1 MAKEKLHEMKNTS
14 SSFQIRGVVTG
25 TASQRFYK
33 SGAGKNGGQWNSL
46 EFGVKIAEGKTVYI
60 SMRGFPRDEVFYYKR
75 GENGAK
81 GTTKRVAWKD
91 RKKSQGDGY
100 RLIGVNISTGRDE
113 NGKNVNESFVEYD
126 AIEWLHDNLHD
137 NDSVFIKGSL
147 QFSSYTDRNGQTRKK
162 IELVPNQIS
171 YTQKPVN
178 FDADDYTEMAEFE
191 NTIVF
196 QSIDKEED
204 ESGKATGRFI
214 LSGYSMG
221 YNSVE
226 SVSFIV
232 DADHAKLATN
242 LKKAMKDGYSI
253 KTFGRIDVI
262 VDTTMVESDDSGWGE
277 SSPMERLNAPV
288 RREYVVYRADP
299 GSISK
304 DEYSAEEIAT
314 AIRKINA
321 AKVAAENFG
330 EKAGKSVDISV
341 DDDEWSTDD
350 DSDDA
355 PWD

>member
-1 MAKEKLHEMKNTS
+1 MAKEKLHDMKSTQSN
-14 SSFQIRGVVTG
+14 FQLRGVITG
-25 TASQRFYK
+25 TQSQRFYK
-33 SGAGKNGGQWNSL
+33 SGSGKNGGSWNSI
-46 EFGVKIAEGKTVYI
+46 EFGVKIAEGKTIYV
-60 SMRGFPRDEVFYYKR
+60 SMRGFPRDEVFYYKK

-81 GTTKRVAWKD
+81 GTTKKVAWKD
-91 RKKSQGDGY
+91 RKKSPGDGY
-100 RLIGVNISTGRDE
+100 RLIGVNISTGKDE
-113 NGKNVNESFVEYD
+113 SGKNVNETFVEYD

-137 NDSVFIKGSL
+137 NDSVFIKGNL

-191 NTIVF
+191 NTLVF

-204 ESGKATGRFI
+204 ESGKYTGRYV
-214 LSGYSMG
+214 LSGYSIG
-221 YNSVE
+221 YNYVE
-226 SVSFIV
+226 NVSFIV

-262 VDTTMVESDDSGWGE
+262 VDTTTVDSDDSGWGE

-299 GSISK
+299 GSIDK
-304 DEYSAEEIAT
+304 DEYSADDIA
-314 AIRKINA
+314 AAVRKINA
-321 AKVAAENFG
+321 AKAAAENFG
-330 EKAGKSVDISV
+330 EKTSKSVDISV
-341 DDDEWSTDD
+341 DDDDWSTDD
-350 DSDDA
+350 DSDNT

>member
-1 MAKEKLHEMKNTS
+1 MAKEKLHDMKNTS
-14 SSFQIRGVVTG
+14 SSFQIRGIVTG

-81 GTTKRVAWKD
+81 GTTKRVTWKD
-91 RKKSQGDGY
+91 RKKSPGDGY
-100 RLIGVNISTGRDE
+100 NLIGVKISTGKDE
-113 NGKNVNESFVEYD
+113 NGKNINTIFTEYD
-126 AIEWLHDNLHD
+126 SIEWLHDNLKD
-137 NDSVFIKGSL
+137 NDSVFIKGNL

-171 YTQKPVN
+171 YTQKTVN
-178 FDADDYTEMAEFE
+178 FDADDYVEMAEFE
-191 NTIVF
+191 NTLVF
-196 QSIDKEED
+196 KSIDKEED
-204 ESGKATGRFI
+204 ENGKATGRFV
-214 LSGYSMG
+214 LSGYSIG

-226 SVSFIV
+226 NVSFIV
-232 DADHAKLATN
+232 DAEHAKLATN
-242 LKKAMKDGYSI
+242 LKKAMKESYSI

-277 SSPMERLNAPV
+277 SSPMERLNTPV

-304 DEYSAEEIAT
+304 DDYSTEDIAT

-321 AKVAAENFG
+321 AKTAADNFG
-330 EKAGKSVDISV
+330 EKANKSIDISV
-341 DDDEWSTDD
+341 DDDDWSTDD